1 MSMLRKSQREKM
13 TLARGQNG
21 GLQHYCGA
29 TIMSNGPKM
38 KRGLGL
44 MAWDGSE
51 AGRK

>member
-29 TIMSNGPKM
+29 TIMSNGVEM
-38 KRGLGL
+38 KHGLGL
-44 MAWDGSE
+44 MSRNGSE